1 MAWTQG
7 TEHLEQ
13 MLNRQA
19 KTNPIAKRGAF
30 DVTIADEKFVVK
42 WTAEQRVE
50 EFLVKE
56 PATPQEAQ
64 GVITDIFFRLKQ
76 RFSSPVASTPA

>member
-7 TEHLEQ
+7 PDHLEQ

-19 KTNPIAKRGAF
+19 KTNVVAKRGIF
-30 DVTIADEKFVVK
+30 DVTKNEEKFVVK
-42 WTAEQRVE
+42 WSSDQRVE

-56 PATPQEAQ
+56 PTTQQESQ
-64 GVITDIFFRLKQ
+64 GAITDVFFRLKQ
-76 RFSSPVASTPA
+76 RLSSPTTTTPA